1 MSQLP
6 ILILPGTL
14 CTGAMFTHQVNHL
27 AALCD
32 NINVVQFT
40 TEKTLVE
47 MAEKVIVA
55 ANNKPCA
62 LIGFSMGG
70 IVAIALAKTRPDL
83 IAKLALVNS
92 NCHGDLPERKA
103 PRAAQIKQ
111 ARSGAF
117 TDLITKTFLPN
128 YLYTT
133 NSEHEKT
140 IVDMAETLGAHCFE
154 AQALAL
160 EDRDDSLSTL
170 EKLDVEVLIIGGMQ
184 DKICP
189 AKHQKIMHDAL
200 KHSEL
205 ALLEECGHF
214 SPLEQAE
221 QVSALLAKWY
231 SSPLL

>member
-14 CTGAMFTHQVNHL
+14 CTGAMFTHQLNRL
-27 AALCD
+27 TALCD
-32 NINVVQFT
+32 HIRVVQFT
-40 TEKTLVE
+40 TERTLAE

-62 LIGFSMGG
+62 VIGFSMGG
-70 IVAIALAKTRPDL
+70 IVALALAKTRPDL

-92 NCHGDLPERKA
+92 NCHSDLPERKA
-103 PRAAQIKQ
+103 PRAAHIKQ
-111 ARSGAF
+111 ARSGGF
-117 TDLITKTFLPN
+117 NDLIVNTFLPN
-128 YLYTT
+128 YLYTA
-133 NSEHEKT
+133 NNQHEKT

-170 EKLDVEVLIIGGMQ
+170 EKLDVDVLIIGGAQ

-189 AKHQKIMHDAL
+189 AQHQQLMHRAL
-200 KHSEL
+200 KHSEI
-205 ALLEECGHF
+205 ALLEQCGHF
-214 SPLEQAE
+214 SPLEQPE
-221 QVSALLAKWY
+221 QVSALLVKWY